1 MGSEYLI
8 SQMGVSMPG
17 SPKKFWKK
25 FHEANVKQL
34 SYQFEAFFK
43 QLDQQVESKVSKKK
57 KCIKRSG

>member
-1 MGSEYLI
+1 
-8 SQMGVSMPG
+8 MGVSMPG

-34 SYQFEAFFK
+34 PYQFEAFFK

-57 KCIKRSG
+57 INVLRGLAVHDHG

>member
-1 MGSEYLI
+1 
-8 SQMGVSMPG
+8 MPG

-34 SYQFEAFFK
+34 PYQFEAFFK

-57 KCIKRSG
+57 KNALRGLAGHDHGKGKSQ

>member
-1 MGSEYLI
+1 
-8 SQMGVSMPG
+8 MPG

-57 KCIKRSG
+57 KKNALRGLAGHDHGKGKSQ

>member
-57 KCIKRSG
+57 